1 MKMNSNTP
9 IIVKGL
15 TVSKGIVIGKC
26 KRYEHGQNDYQKKFI
41 NKKEVKRET
50 EKFNKSVKVTLKEI
64 YSIKDR
70 LKPSLRNNVGI
81 FLDTHIHLIN
91 DKSFLNNITKNIEE
105 KYYCAD
111 WAINDEFQSIKSSF
125 AEMKDTYIKQRIEDI
140 KHIVNLLIK
149 NINQTTKRKN
159 NILTD
164 IENTILV
171 TDDLSPADVLVA
183 HQSKCSGLISELG
196 GRSSHSSILS
206 RGLEI
211 PSIVGLKNALN
222 IIKDQDL
229 VVLDGNNGIV
239 IVNPD
244 ISCIDYYRQIKK
256 EDNNRKILL
265 SRVMEKKC
273 ITIDKQKIEVMAN
286 LELPQEMKIIKR
298 KNIDGIGLFR
308 TEYLYTDRTDIP
320 TEAEQ
325 VSDYKKIVKNLKGKP
340 VIFRTLDIGSDK
352 EIPENIQ
359 TGSIARNPAL
369 GLRGIRYSLNNQEIF
384 LNQVKA
390 ILRAGYYGDVKIML
404 PMITTL
410 SEIQKAKNL
419 IELAK
424 SQLKKRKILFS
435 DKVKIG
441 IMIEVPASAVLSSRL
456 AEFVDFLS
464 IGTNDLVQYT
474 LAIDRVDDE
483 VNYLYDPFNSAV
495 LTLIQN
501 VIESGKKHKVDV
513 SLCGEMA
520 GDRQFT
526 KLLLGMGLKSFSM
539 HPSAIPEVKKVI
551 VESNIKNLIKLASQ
565 IIKCVDNK
573 EKQKLIERINNES
586 IKH

>member
-1 MKMNSNTP
+1 MNSLTP
-9 IIVKGL
+9 IIIRGL
-15 TVSKGIVIGKC
+15 TVSKGIVIAKC
-26 KRYEHGQNDYQKKFI
+26 QRYEHGQNDYQKKFI
-41 NKKEVKRET
+41 KKNEVQKEIK
-50 EKFNKSVKVTLKEI
+50 KFNKSIKITLSEI
-64 YSIKDR
+64 NAIKDT
-70 LKPSLRNNVGI
+70 LTPSLKNNVGI

-91 DKSFLNNITKNIEE
+91 DKSFLSNIRNNIEE
-105 KYYCAD
+105 KFYATD
-111 WAINDEFQSIKSSF
+111 WAIDDEFQSIKSSF
-125 AEMKDTYIKQRIEDI
+125 SEMKDNYIKQRIDDI
-140 KHIVNLLIK
+140 NHVVKLLIK
-149 NINQTTKRKN
+149 NVKQTKKSKN
-159 NILTD
+159 NILAN
-164 IENTILV
+164 IKNMILI
-171 TDDLSPADVLVA
+171 TDDLSPADVLIA
-183 HQSKCSGLISELG
+183 YQSKCCGLVSEFG

-206 RGLEI
+206 RSLEI

-229 VVLDGNNGIV
+229 IILDGNNGIV

-244 ISCIDYYRQIKK
+244 KSCVDYYNQIKK
-256 EDNNRKILL
+256 EDKNRKTLL

-273 ITIDKQKIEVMAN
+273 VTTDQQRIEIMAN
-286 LELPQEMKIIKR
+286 LELPQEMKIIKG
-298 KNIDGIGLFR
+298 KNLDGIGLFR
-308 TEYLYTDRTDIP
+308 TEYLYTDRSDIP

-325 VSDYKKIVKNLKGKP
+325 VADYKKIVRGLKGKP
-340 VIFRTLDIGSDK
+340 VIFRTLDVGSDK

-369 GLRGIRYSLNNQEIF
+369 GLRGIRYSLNNQEVF

-410 SEIQKAKNL
+410 SEIQKAKDL
-419 IELAK
+419 IEIAK
-424 SQLKKRKILFS
+424 SKLRKRKILFS
-435 DKVKIG
+435 DNVEVG

-495 LTLIQN
+495 LTLIKN
-501 VIESGKKHKVDV
+501 VIESGERHGVDV

-520 GDRQFT
+520 GDKQFT
-526 KLLLGMGLKSFSM
+526 RLLLGMGLKSFSM

-551 VESNIKNLIKLASQ
+551 VESNKKNLSKLATQ

-573 EKQKLIERINNES
+573 EKQKLIEKINSES

>member
-1 MKMNSNTP
+1 MNSNTP

-222 IIKDQDL
+222 IMKDQDL

>member
-1 MKMNSNTP
+1 MNDLTP
-9 IIVKGL
+9 IIIRGL
-15 TVSKGIVIGKC
+15 TVSKGIVIAKC
-26 KRYEHGQNDYQKKFI
+26 KRYEHGQNDYQKVFI
-41 NKKEVKRET
+41 DKSEVEKEIK
-50 EKFNKSVKVTLKEI
+50 KFNKSVEITLIEI
-64 YSIKDR
+64 NAIKNK

-91 DKSFLNNITKNIEE
+91 DKSFLSNIRKNIKE
-105 KYYCAD
+105 KFFCAD
-111 WAINDEFQSIKSSF
+111 WAIDEEFQSIKFSF
-125 AEMKDTYIKQRIEDI
+125 AEMKDMYIKQRIDDI
-140 KHIVNLLIK
+140 KHVVKLLIK
-149 NINQTTKRKN
+149 NIKQTNKTKN

-164 IENTILV
+164 IKNTILV
-171 TDDLSPADVLVA
+171 TDDLSPADVLIA
-183 HQSKCSGLISELG
+183 YQSKCSGLISEFG

-211 PSIVGLKNALN
+211 PSIVGLKNALDA
-222 IIKDQDL
+222 IKDEDL
-229 VVLDGNNGIV
+229 IVLDGNNGIV
-239 IVNPD
+239 IINPD
-244 ISCIDYYRQIKK
+244 KSCISYYKQIKK
-256 EDNNRKILL
+256 EDDNRKILL
-265 SRVMEKKC
+265 SKIMEKEC
-273 ITIDKQKIEVMAN
+273 ITKDKQKIEIMAN
-286 LELPQEMKIIKR
+286 LELPQEMKIIKG
-298 KNIDGIGLFR
+298 KNLDGIGLFR
-308 TEYLYTDRTDIP
+308 TEYLYTDRADIP
-320 TEAEQ
+320 SESEQ
-325 VSDYKKIVKNLKGKP
+325 VKAYKKIVRSLRGKP

-369 GLRGIRYSLNNQEIF
+369 GLRGIRYSLNNQEVF

-410 SEIQKAKNL
+410 SEILKAREL

-424 SQLKKRKILFS
+424 YQLKKRKILFS
-435 DKVKIG
+435 DRVDIG

-474 LAIDRVDDE
+474 LAIDRVDDQ

-495 LTLIQN
+495 LTLIKN
-501 VIESGKKHKVDV
+501 VIESGKKHGVDV

-520 GDRQFT
+520 GDKQFT

-551 VESNIKNLIKLASQ
+551 VDSSIKNLSKLSSQ
-565 IIKCVDNK
+565 IIRCVDNK
-573 EKQKLIERINNES
+573 EKQKLIRKINSES
-586 IKH
+586 TRN

>member
-222 IIKDQDL
+222 IMKDQDL

>member
-1 MKMNSNTP
+1 M
-9 IIVKGL
+9 
-15 TVSKGIVIGKC
+15 
-26 KRYEHGQNDYQKKFI
+26 
-41 NKKEVKRET
+41 
-50 EKFNKSVKVTLKEI
+50 
-64 YSIKDR
+64 
-70 LKPSLRNNVGI
+70 
-81 FLDTHIHLIN
+81 
-91 DKSFLNNITKNIEE
+91 
-105 KYYCAD
+105 
-111 WAINDEFQSIKSSF
+111 
-125 AEMKDTYIKQRIEDI
+125 
-140 KHIVNLLIK
+140 
-149 NINQTTKRKN
+149 
-159 NILTD
+159 
-164 IENTILV
+164 
-171 TDDLSPADVLVA
+171 
-183 HQSKCSGLISELG
+183 G

-456 AEFVDFLS
+456 AEFVDQLEPTILYS
-464 IGTNDLVQYT
+464 I
-474 LAIDRVDDE
+474 
-483 VNYLYDPFNSAV
+483 
-495 LTLIQN
+495 
-501 VIESGKKHKVDV
+501 H
-513 SLCGEMA
+513 
-520 GDRQFT
+520 
-526 KLLLGMGLKSFSM
+526 
-539 HPSAIPEVKKVI
+539 
-551 VESNIKNLIKLASQ
+551 SQ
-565 IIKCVDNK
+565 
-573 EKQKLIERINNES
+573 LIELMM
-586 IKH
+586 K

>member
-1 MKMNSNTP
+1 MNSNTP

-41 NKKEVKRET
+41 NKNEVKRET

-149 NINQTTKRKN
+149 NIKQTTKRKN

>member
-1 MKMNSNTP
+1 MNSLTP
-9 IIVKGL
+9 IIIRGL
-15 TVSKGIVIGKC
+15 TVSKGIVIAKC
-26 KRYEHGQNDYQKKFI
+26 QRYEHGQNDYQKKFI
-41 NKKEVKRET
+41 KKNEVQKEIK
-50 EKFNKSVKVTLKEI
+50 KFNKSIKITLSEI
-64 YSIKDR
+64 NAIKDT
-70 LKPSLRNNVGI
+70 LTPSLKNNVGI

-91 DKSFLNNITKNIEE
+91 DKSFLSNIRNNIEE
-105 KYYCAD
+105 KFYATD
-111 WAINDEFQSIKSSF
+111 WAIDDEFQSIKSSF
-125 AEMKDTYIKQRIEDI
+125 SEMKDNYIKQRIDDI
-140 KHIVNLLIK
+140 NHVVKLLIK
-149 NINQTTKRKN
+149 NVKQTKKSKN
-159 NILTD
+159 NILAN
-164 IENTILV
+164 IKNMILI
-171 TDDLSPADVLVA
+171 TDDLSPADVLIA
-183 HQSKCSGLISELG
+183 YQSKCCGLVSEFG

-206 RGLEI
+206 RSLEI

-229 VVLDGNNGIV
+229 IILDGNNGIV

-244 ISCIDYYRQIKK
+244 VSCVDYYNQIKK
-256 EDNNRKILL
+256 EDKNRKTLL
-265 SRVMEKKC
+265 SRVMEKEC
-273 ITIDKQKIEVMAN
+273 VTTDQQRIEIMAN
-286 LELPQEMKIIKR
+286 LELPQEMRIIKG
-298 KNIDGIGLFR
+298 KNLDGIGLFR
-308 TEYLYTDRTDIP
+308 TEYLYTDRSDIP

-325 VSDYKKIVKNLKGKP
+325 VADYKKIVRGLKGKP
-340 VIFRTLDIGSDK
+340 VIFRTLDVGSDK

-369 GLRGIRYSLNNQEIF
+369 GLRGIRYSLNNQEVF

-410 SEIQKAKNL
+410 SEIQKAKDL
-419 IELAK
+419 IEIAK
-424 SQLKKRKILFS
+424 SKLRKRKILFS
-435 DKVKIG
+435 DNVEVG

-495 LTLIQN
+495 LTLIKN
-501 VIESGKKHKVDV
+501 VIESGERHGVDV

-520 GDRQFT
+520 GDKQFT
-526 KLLLGMGLKSFSM
+526 RLLLGMGLKSFSM

-551 VESNIKNLIKLASQ
+551 VESNKKNLSKLATQ

-573 EKQKLIERINNES
+573 EKQKLIEKINSES

>member
-1 MKMNSNTP
+1 MKMNNHTP
-9 IIVKGL
+9 IIIRGL
-15 TVSKGIVIGKC
+15 TVSKGIVIAKC
-26 KRYEHGQNDYQKKFI
+26 QRYEHGQNDYQKKFI
-41 NKKEVKRET
+41 KKNEVQKEIK
-50 EKFNKSVKVTLKEI
+50 KFNKSVEITLREI
-64 YSIKDR
+64 NAIKNT
-70 LKPSLRNNVGI
+70 LTPSLKNNVGI

-91 DKSFLNNITKNIEE
+91 DKSFLGNIRNNIKE
-105 KYYCAD
+105 KFYATD
-111 WAINDEFQSIKSSF
+111 WAIDEEFQSIKSSF
-125 AEMKDTYIKQRIEDI
+125 SEMKDGYIKQRIDDI
-140 KHIVNLLIK
+140 NHVVKLLIK
-149 NINQTTKRKN
+149 NVKQTKKTKN
-159 NILTD
+159 NVLTNIKNMIL
-164 IENTILV
+164 I
-171 TDDLSPADVLVA
+171 TDDLSPADVLIA
-183 HQSKCSGLISELG
+183 HQSKCCGLISEFG

-229 VVLDGNNGIV
+229 IILDGNNGIV

-244 ISCIDYYRQIKK
+244 RSCIDYYNQIKK
-256 EDNNRKILL
+256 EDDNRKTLL
-265 SRVMEKKC
+265 SRVMEKEC
-273 ITIDKQKIEVMAN
+273 VTTDQQRIEIMAN
-286 LELPQEMKIIKR
+286 LELPQEMKIIR
-298 KNIDGIGLFR
+298 GKNLDGIGLFR

-325 VSDYKKIVKNLKGKP
+325 VADYKKIVRGLKGKP

-369 GLRGIRYSLNNQEIF
+369 GLRGIRYSLNNQEVF

-390 ILRAGYYGDVKIML
+390 ILRAGYYGNVKIML

-410 SEIQKAKNL
+410 SEIQKAKDL
-419 IELAK
+419 IEHAK
-424 SQLKKRKILFS
+424 SKLRKRKILFN
-435 DKVKIG
+435 DNVEVG

-495 LTLIQN
+495 LTLIKN
-501 VIESGKKHKVDV
+501 VIESGERHGVDV

-520 GDRQFT
+520 GDKQFT
-526 KLLLGMGLKSFSM
+526 RLLLGMGLKSFSM
-539 HPSAIPEVKKVI
+539 LDKI
-551 VESNIKNLIKLASQ
+551 LCFLY
-565 IIKCVDNK
+565 
-573 EKQKLIERINNES
+573 LR
-586 IKH
+586 

>member
-1 MKMNSNTP
+1 MNNLTP
-9 IIVKGL
+9 IIIKGL
-15 TVSKGIVIGKC
+15 TVSKGIVIAKC
-26 KRYEHGQNDYQKKFI
+26 QRYEHGQNDYQKKLI
-41 NKKEVKRET
+41 KKNEVHKEVK
-50 EKFNKSVKVTLKEI
+50 KFNKSVEITLKEI
-64 YSIKDR
+64 NTIKNK
-70 LKPSLRNNVGI
+70 LSPSLKNNVGI

-91 DKSFLNNITKNIEE
+91 DKSFLSNIQKKIEE
-105 KYYCAD
+105 KFYSTD
-111 WAINDEFQSIKSSF
+111 WAIDDEFQSIKSSF
-125 AEMKDTYIKQRIEDI
+125 SEMKDSYIKQRIDDI
-140 KHIVNLLIK
+140 NHVVKLLIK
-149 NINQTTKRKN
+149 NIKQTKKN
-159 NILTD
+159 KKNVLTD
-164 IENTILV
+164 IKNMILI

-183 HQSKCSGLISELG
+183 HQSKCCGLISEFG

-211 PSIVGLKNALN
+211 PSIVGLKNALD
-222 IIKDQDL
+222 IIKDQEL
-229 VVLDGNNGIV
+229 IILDGNSGIV

-244 ISCIDYYRQIKK
+244 KSCVDHYKKIKK
-256 EDNNRKILL
+256 EDNNRKTFL
-265 SRVMEKKC
+265 SSVMGKEC
-273 ITIDKQKIEVMAN
+273 VTTDQQRIEIMAN
-286 LELPQEMKIIKR
+286 LELPQEIKIIKR
-298 KNIDGIGLFR
+298 KNFDGIGLFR
-308 TEYLYTDRTDIP
+308 TEYLYTDRADIP

-325 VSDYKKIVKNLKGKP
+325 VTDYKKIVRNLKGKP
-340 VIFRTLDIGSDK
+340 VIFRTLDVGSDK

-369 GLRGIRYSLNNQEIF
+369 GLRGIRHSLNNQEVF

-410 SEIQKAKNL
+410 SEIQEAKDL
-419 IELAK
+419 IEIAK
-424 SQLKKRKILFS
+424 SKLRKRKILFS
-435 DKVKIG
+435 DKVEVG

-495 LTLIQN
+495 LTLIKN
-501 VIESGKKHKVDV
+501 VIESGQRHGVDV

-520 GDRQFT
+520 GDIQFT
-526 KLLLGMGLKSFSM
+526 RLLLGMGLKSFSM
-539 HPSAIPEVKKVI
+539 HPSAIPEVKQVI
-551 VESNIKNLIKLASQ
+551 VESNIKKLSKLASQ
-565 IIKCVDNK
+565 IIKCVDSK
-573 EKQKLIERINNES
+573 EKQKLIEKINSYS

>member
-1 MKMNSNTP
+1 MNSNTP

-91 DKSFLNNITKNIEE
+91 DKSFLNNITRNIEE

-140 KHIVNLLIK
+140 KHVVNLLIK
-149 NINQTTKRKN
+149 NIKQTTKRKN

>member
-1 MKMNSNTP
+1 MNSNTP

-105 KYYCAD
+105 KHYCAD

-325 VSDYKKIVKNLKGKP
+325 VSDYKKIVKNFKGKP

>member
-1 MKMNSNTP
+1 MNSLTP
-9 IIVKGL
+9 IIIRGL
-15 TVSKGIVIGKC
+15 TVSKGIVIAKC
-26 KRYEHGQNDYQKKFI
+26 QRYEHGQNDYQKKFI
-41 NKKEVKRET
+41 KKNEVQKEIK
-50 EKFNKSVKVTLKEI
+50 KFNKSLEITLSEI
-64 YSIKDR
+64 NAIKNT
-70 LKPSLRNNVGI
+70 LTPSLKNNVGI

-91 DKSFLNNITKNIEE
+91 DKSFLSNIRNNIEE
-105 KYYCAD
+105 KFYATD
-111 WAINDEFQSIKSSF
+111 WAIDDEFQSIKSSF
-125 AEMKDTYIKQRIEDI
+125 SEMKDNYIKQRIDDI
-140 KHIVNLLIK
+140 NHVVKLLIK
-149 NINQTTKRKN
+149 NVKQTKKSKN
-159 NILTD
+159 NILTN
-164 IENTILV
+164 IKNMILI
-171 TDDLSPADVLVA
+171 TDDLSPADVLIA
-183 HQSKCSGLISELG
+183 YQSKCCGLVSEFG

-206 RGLEI
+206 RSLEI

-229 VVLDGNNGIV
+229 IILDGNNGIV

-244 ISCIDYYRQIKK
+244 VSCVDYYNQIKK
-256 EDNNRKILL
+256 EDKNRKTLL
-265 SRVMEKKC
+265 SRVMEKEC
-273 ITIDKQKIEVMAN
+273 VTTDQQRIEIMAN
-286 LELPQEMKIIKR
+286 LELPQEMKIIKG
-298 KNIDGIGLFR
+298 KNLDGIGLFR
-308 TEYLYTDRTDIP
+308 TEYLYTDRSDIP

-325 VSDYKKIVKNLKGKP
+325 VADYKKIVRGLKGKP
-340 VIFRTLDIGSDK
+340 VIFRTLDVGSDK

-369 GLRGIRYSLNNQEIF
+369 GLRGIRYSLNNQEVF

-410 SEIQKAKNL
+410 SEIQKAKDL
-419 IELAK
+419 IEIAK
-424 SQLKKRKILFS
+424 SKLRKRKILFS
-435 DKVKIG
+435 DNVEVG

-495 LTLIQN
+495 LTLIKN
-501 VIESGKKHKVDV
+501 VIESGERHGVDV

-520 GDRQFT
+520 GDKQFT
-526 KLLLGMGLKSFSM
+526 RLLLGMGLKSFSM

-551 VESNIKNLIKLASQ
+551 VESNKKNLSKLATQ

-573 EKQKLIERINNES
+573 EKQKLIEKINSES

>member
-149 NINQTTKRKN
+149 NIKQTTKRKN

-222 IIKDQDL
+222 IMKDQDL

>member
-41 NKKEVKRET
+41 NKKEVKREI

-222 IIKDQDL
+222 IMKDQDL

>member
-1 MKMNSNTP
+1 MNSNTP

-149 NINQTTKRKN
+149 NIKQTTKRKN
-159 NILTD
+159 NILSD